1 MECFRSTIEWN
12 RVMIFWIPVNEY
24 ILEFES
30 LDNISF
36 PELPGSAF
44 RGVFGICLR
53 AECCIAKGQECHRCQ
68 LLRVCPYN
76 IIFERAIP
84 ADGDNVIRDD
94 TAKPYIFETV
104 NLSRQFAR
112 KGELFSI
119 RVKLFGADPAY
130 TKYIIKAMGAA
141 GRRGVNAN
149 RKRFRLT
156 RVARASC
163 NGIFTVY
170 RYMDSHQLD
179 IRDCHL
185 RIECPDTAS
194 EIQVIIPENMPIIL
208 KARNSEHGSKRGV
221 AISPEDFTAR
231 KFLTTAIRR
240 TLCLYDHYGRK
251 KDPSGKGLLPFS
263 TLPENELTDLAYG
276 IELTDAVLL
285 PKTCT
290 RYSNRSREKTSLQ
303 GFYGHFTLKGD
314 LTPFIPYLWFCA
326 VCHLGSYSIMGLG
339 GFGVR
344 RIR

>member
-53 AECCIAKGQECHRCQ
+53 AECCIAKDQECHRCQ

-104 NLSRQFAR
+104 NLSKKFAR

-119 RVKLFGADPAY
+119 RVKLFGTDPTY
-130 TKYIIKAMGAA
+130 TKYIIKAMMAA
-141 GRRGVNAN
+141 GRRGVNAD
-149 RKRFRLT
+149 RKRFRLI
-156 RVARASC
+156 RVAQSSC

-170 RYMDSHQLD
+170 QRGDNHELD

-185 RIECPDTAS
+185 RIECPNEAS

-208 KARNSEHGSKRGV
+208 KARCPELRNKRGV
-221 AISPEDFTAR
+221 AISPEAFTAR
-231 KFLTTAIRR
+231 KFLTTAVRR
-240 TLCLYDHYGRK
+240 TLSLYDHYGRK
-251 KDPSGKGLLPFS
+251 KDPSGKGLLPFN
-263 TLPENELTDLAYG
+263 TRPENELIELARG
-276 IELTDAVLL
+276 IELSDTELFQ
-285 PKTCT
+285 KTCT
-290 RYSNRSREKTSLQ
+290 RYSNRSREKTSLP
-303 GFYGHFTLKGD
+303 GFYGQFTLKGE

-339 GFGVR
+339 GFGIR